1 MTRLLFERS
10 QPVLLVIMVVAMT
23 ATFIPFTSVITRECP
38 MLPMLSIPQ
47 RLISES
53 AAFRPSTPQSELWLF
68 AVTTAL
74 NPAAATA
81 EIKVDGE
88 LQLGAPVSSRSC
100 SNSNGARSILVV
112 SSTPAV
118 KSAPERISLTRLNES
133 K

>member
-1 MTRLLFERS
+1 
-10 QPVLLVIMVVAMT
+10 
-23 ATFIPFTSVITRECP
+23 

-53 AAFRPSTPQSELWLF
+53 AAFSPSTPQSELWLF

-118 KSAPERISLTRLNES
+118 KSAPESTIPRPAWNEIEVVVLVPGG
-133 K
+133 KPLVFDRAHDIPR